1 MLVSFLISCFLLAI
15 SPGPDNIYLS
25 ALTLKSGKIAGLSFL
40 GGLITGCFIHTIL
53 IAFGLNELLI
63 KHEVF
68 FDIIKY
74 SGVSY
79 LLFLSFHTYRSETL
93 NIFTA
98 YSNKKNNNKKLFKHF
113 KRGVLMNLLNPK
125 VFLFFTL
132 FFPNFIYSKIYSFKF
147 QILTL
152 GVIFISI
159 TFIIFVLIILFSDF
173 INKNFSS
180 SNNFKIFTKYFN
192 ILVLLII
199 AILILFTENNLT
211 LTN

>member
-40 GGLITGCFIHTIL
+40 GGLITGCFFHTIL

-98 YSNKKNNNKKLFKHF
+98 YSNNKKLFKYF

-173 INKNFSS
+173 IKKFFSF